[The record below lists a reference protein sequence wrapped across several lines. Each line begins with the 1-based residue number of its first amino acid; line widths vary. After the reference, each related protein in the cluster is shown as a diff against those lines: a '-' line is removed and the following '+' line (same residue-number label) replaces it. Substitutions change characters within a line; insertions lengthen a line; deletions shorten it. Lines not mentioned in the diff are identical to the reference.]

1 MHKSFWIIL
10 ALVFVLSSAGFVSS
24 KLKLGG
30 VSKAIEG
37 SESVVLDLWLD
48 EIPST
53 NAELFKTGDTTNL
66 LVRNR
71 PHGKL
76 EILSSHCVPLS
87 TDRFYLRRVSVPTQ
101 QAKEEAFQEPFLWQ
115 CRLTL
120 RDPSALST
128 ANGYLSQG
136 NQLKIGSRIALE
148 GVLYRVDGYIV
159 NIKPEKV

>member
-1 MHKSFWIIL
+1 MPKSFWIIL
-10 ALVFVLSSAGFVSS
+10 ILVFILSGAGYVSS

-30 VSKAIEG
+30 VSKSIQG
-37 SESVVLDLWLD
+37 SESIILDLWLD
-48 EIPST
+48 EVPST
-53 NAELFKTGDTTNL
+53 TGELFKNSDYTNL

-76 EILSSHCVPLS
+76 QIVNSRCVPLS
-87 TDRFYLRRVSVPTQ
+87 TDRYYIRRVSIPTE
-101 QAKEEAFQEPFLWQ
+101 QAKGEAFEEPFLWQ

-120 RDPSALST
+120 RDPHALST

-148 GVLYRVDGYIV
+148 GKIYRVDGYIV
-159 NIKPEKV
+159 NVKPEI